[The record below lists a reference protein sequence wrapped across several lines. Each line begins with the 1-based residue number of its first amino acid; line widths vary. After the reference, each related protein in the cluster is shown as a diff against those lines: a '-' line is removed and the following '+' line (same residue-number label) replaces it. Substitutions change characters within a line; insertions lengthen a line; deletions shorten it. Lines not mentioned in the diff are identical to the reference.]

1 MGKVI
6 FDTSM
11 SLDGFMAGANVRP
24 EAGLGDDGERLHEWV
39 FGADPVGREL
49 LDRAVA
55 ALGAVICGRT
65 TYDLSIPY
73 WGDGG
78 PTGEARVPVVVLT
91 HRPLEERFEDG
102 VYSTAGDAETALARA
117 LEIAGDRDISV
128 MGAATAQQYL
138 RMGAVDEIEI
148 HLVPVLFGAGVAT
161 FGDLGGEH
169 VTLERIEVVDGAAA
183 AHLRYGVGRD
193 A

>member
-1 MGKVI
+1 VGKVI

-11 SLDGFMAGANVRP
+11 SLDGFMAAANVRP
-24 EAGLGDDGERLHEWV
+24 EAGLGDDGERLHEWA
-39 FGADPVGREL
+39 FGADPAGREL

-55 ALGAVICGRT
+55 GLGAVICGRV

-91 HRPLEERFEDG
+91 HRALEETFENG
-102 VYSTAGDAETALARA
+102 VYTTAGDPDAALATARG
-117 LEIAGDRDISV
+117 IAGDRDISV

-138 RMGAVDEIEI
+138 RSGDVDEIAI
-148 HLVPVLFGAGVAT
+148 HLVPVLFGDGTSLTETLPAHIELELAGQESTLGAT
-161 FGDLGGEH
+161 
-169 VTLERIEVVDGAAA
+169 
-183 AHLRYGVGRD
+183 HLRYRIKR
-193 A
+193 AA